1 MRVLHTALTPRHYY
15 MWCQGA
21 YRLSSGDTFHSRRIP
36 MFSHVHV
43 GARDLRSLV
52 AFYNALLPKLGLVQM
67 PDGNGGSAE
76 GVGWQYPDQ
85 RWPQFYV
92 QHPINGLPATWGNG
106 VQVSFLAA
114 SEAQVRE
121 VWSVAIQMGGVD
133 EGRPGLR
140 EYASDFYAAYCRD
153 PEGNK
158 LCFVYAP
165 NS

>member
-1 MRVLHTALTPRHYY
+1 
-15 MWCQGA
+15 
-21 YRLSSGDTFHSRRIP
+21 

-43 GARDLRSLV
+43 GARDLECLV
-52 AFYNALLPKLGLVQM
+52 AFYDALLVKLGLIKM
-67 PDGNGGSAE
+67 PAGNGGSAQ
-76 GVGWQYPDQ
+76 GVGWQYPNK

-92 QHPINGLPATWGNG
+92 QHPANGLPATWGNG
-106 VQVSFLAA
+106 VQVSFMVA

-121 VWSVAIQMGGVD
+121 AWALAIEMGGAN
-133 EGRPGLR
+133 EGKPGFR

-165 NS
+165 AM